1 MNPGMS
7 TGFDHQTFRSTCFGG
22 NVIIY
27 IRYDREC
34 IPVIE
39 KDSITVFFFVWH
51 ISKRVNPYH
60 YVPKRYI
67 RTFNPILRITQ

>member
-1 MNPGMS
+1 MS
-7 TGFDHQTFRSTCFGG
+7 TGFDHQNFPFHLFRWECH
-22 NVIIY
+22 IY

>member
-1 MNPGMS
+1 MPYWSLSLRLFSGES
-7 TGFDHQTFRSTCFGG
+7 G

-51 ISKRVNPYH
+51 ISKRVSPYH

-67 RTFNPILRITQ
+67 RAFNPILRITQ